1 MIKSFMS
8 CSNKM
13 YLLFIYSNYDTDE
26 SLLVYANSVNHTK
39 LNDQTNEAASNGI
52 NENIE
57 YLKSLLIVCF
67 SS

>member
-13 YLLFIYSNYDTDE
+13 YLLFIDTNYDTDE
-26 SLLVYANSVNHTK
+26 SLLVYANSVNHRK
-39 LNDQTNEAASNGI
+39 LNDKTNEAASNGI

-57 YLKSLLIVCF
+57 YFKSLLIVCF